1 MGIKSKIVYKLHH
14 ETGLPVFFC
23 SCQSADF
30 FLFYEYVIIMFAVT
44 VWKVVTEGMISEEVY
59 ERKRILV
66 VCAGCGADGSGLC

>member
-1 MGIKSKIVYKLHH
+1 MF

-44 VWKVVTEGMISEEVY
+44 VWKAVAEGMISEEIY
-59 ERKRILV
+59 ERKRILGG
-66 VCAGCGADGSGLC
+66 CAG